1 MSWTTA
7 ACLVTTIAPAIDL
20 SAPARAALREHCL
33 LVVSINPESRV
44 KAERGPAVA
53 TLSAGAPTFATV
65 KVLNDAGVTAAVS
78 VSGPGIGAHGWL
90 DARFAGSSR
99 LTGARVEYL
108 VLRLT
113 AREPGK
119 REATFRFDVGQ
130 GTQDLG
136 FRAEV
141 PVLFT
146 IR

>member
-1 MSWTTA
+1 MSWTIVAGLLTN
-7 ACLVTTIAPAIDL
+7 APAIDL

-44 KAERGPAVA
+44 KAERGPAAA
-53 TLSAGAPTFATV
+53 TLSAGVPAFVTV
-65 KVLNDAGVTAAVS
+65 KVLNDAGVTAAVT
-78 VSGPGIGAHGWL
+78 VSGPGIGEHGWL
-90 DARFAGSSR
+90 DARFVGSSR
-99 LTGARVEYL
+99 LAGERVEYL
-108 VLRLT
+108 TLRLT